1 MEPLRNVNGQLYR
14 LAVLESDPAKL
25 PMRIDD
31 ARKAIRWR
39 VCELWDLG
47 AIDTCERSQLDAASY
62 FLGLLRMIAA
72 KKKPGEIGLLCRGS
86 WQTRSLAKRVAETTI
101 ACPLFTSHQ
110 SSGAGKLR
118 AA

>member
-1 MEPLRNVNGQLYR
+1 MEPLRNANWQQLYR

-25 PMRIDD
+25 PIRIDD

-47 AIDTCERSQLDAASY
+47 ATDTCERSQLDAALY

-72 KKKPGEIGLLCRGS
+72 KRRPE
-86 WQTRSLAKRVAETTI
+86 SLVCSAMA
-101 ACPLFTSHQ
+101 
-110 SSGAGKLR
+110 AGKH

>member
-1 MEPLRNVNGQLYR
+1 MEPLRNVNWQQLYR

-39 VCELWDLG
+39 VCELWNVG
-47 AIDTCERSQLDAASY
+47 ATDTCERSQLDAASY

-72 KKKPGEIGLLCRGS
+72 KRTPERLVCS
-86 WQTRSLAKRVAETTI
+86 AA
-101 ACPLFTSHQ
+101 A
-110 SSGAGKLR
+110 AGKR

>member
-1 MEPLRNVNGQLYR
+1 MEPLPNANWQQLHR

-25 PMRIDD
+25 PTRIDD
-31 ARKAIRWR
+31 AHKAIRWR

-47 AIDTCERSQLDAASY
+47 AIDTCERSQLDAALY

-72 KKKPGEIGLLCRGS
+72 KKKPE
-86 WQTRSLAKRVAETTI
+86 SLVCCAMAASK
-101 ACPLFTSHQ
+101 
-110 SSGAGKLR
+110 R